1 MEDESRPDITLIF
14 SADPSQADKVNV
26 VVVELKKY
34 GLPLKKNEEVI
45 TQLRQRAQKLLRY
58 YPNKIERIWFYGITD
73 IDSDFRR
80 SLIENEFKELFSCGQ
95 MFYKY
100 QKIIVEDENNPFYVD
115 LFVLT
120 YNALVNDAEIRNET
134 FLKILRSSIQKCVQE
149 KKLGQI

>member
-1 MEDESRPDITLIF
+1 
-14 SADPSQADKVNV
+14 
-26 VVVELKKY
+26 
-34 GLPLKKNEEVI
+34 LPLKKNEEVI